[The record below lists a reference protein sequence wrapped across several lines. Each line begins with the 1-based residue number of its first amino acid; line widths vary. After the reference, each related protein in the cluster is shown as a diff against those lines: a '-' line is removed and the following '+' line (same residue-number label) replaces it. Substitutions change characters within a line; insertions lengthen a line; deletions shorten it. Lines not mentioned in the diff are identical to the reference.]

1 MAEER
6 VKRKEVGEGKPIQT
20 KAYLRA
26 ESPET
31 APAGCAGGAGQ
42 LTPRKVKA
50 LLDEYV
56 VGQEAAKKVLSVAIY
71 NHRKRLQDATGL
83 IKKSNILLAG
93 PSGSGKTYLA
103 ETIAKILDVPFAIVD
118 ATTYT
123 QSGYVGEDVESMLSK
138 LLVAANG
145 NVTKAQTGIIYLD
158 EFDKIARKSK
168 ENMSI
173 TRDVSGEGVQQ
184 ALLKIIEGSIV
195 NIPIGGIRKNP
206 VGGNIPFDTRNVL
219 FICGG
224 AFEGMFEGT
233 ETGEYRPIG
242 FSASSEPK
250 ENHQPRN
257 EITPEMLRSYG
268 IIPEI
273 IGRLPV
279 LVRLNALTEDE
290 LVRVM
295 AEVKGSIL
303 DEYKALFAADRVEL
317 KFSGEALLEIAHL
330 AIQRGTGARGLR
342 SIIEGILMDVMFDLP
357 LEEGAAECLITAET
371 VTTKRPTI
379 NFRYVV

>member
-6 VKRKEVGEGKPIQT
+6 VKRKEDGEVKPSQT
-20 KAYLRA
+20 KICVPA
-26 ESPET
+26 EVAEAMPTVSV
-31 APAGCAGGAGQ
+31 GGAGN

-56 VGQEAAKKVLSVAIY
+56 VGQEDAKKVLSVAIY
-71 NHRKRLQDATGL
+71 NHRKRLQDTTGL

-103 ETIAKILDVPFAIVD
+103 ETIAKILEVPFAMAD

-138 LLVAANG
+138 LLTAANG
-145 NVTKAQTGIIYLD
+145 NVAKAQTGIIYLD
-158 EFDKIARKSK
+158 EFDKIARKSMG
-168 ENMSI
+168 NVSI

-184 ALLKIIEGSIV
+184 ALLKIIEGSVV
-195 NIPIGGIRKNP
+195 NVPIGGIRKSP

-224 AFEGMFEGT
+224 AFEGMFEGSDEQRT
-233 ETGEYRPIG
+233 IG
-242 FSASSEPK
+242 FATASAPEKSPDEK
-250 ENHQPRN
+250 M
-257 EITPEMLRSYG
+257 EISPEMLREYG

-303 DEYKALFAADRVEL
+303 DEYKALFAADKVEL

-342 SIIEGILMDVMFDLP
+342 SIIEGILMDVMYDLP

-371 VTTKRPTI
+371 VSTKQPVI
-379 NFRYVV
+379 KYHCGV